1 MVHIRYSRWAAS
13 GGDSLD
19 PESVFDQLNENMNDT
34 GDLQQAMRRLMQ
46 KGLKQGEK
54 QTKGIEDLLS
64 QVAREMRKLY
74 DEYKLQSAMD
84 EVQEK
89 LDSVVDQEQQT
100 LEQMDQSGQDVQENK
115 RFLNDLPGKTSEA
128 IDKLTSYRFENS
140 NAEKDFEQLVM
151 QLEQIR
157 KLENWLRREGS
168 LFRGQTPMDFQQSQE
183 LMERMEDLRK
193 LESQLSSMQLKDV
206 DKELLEKLLGGDPKQ
221 DFEGIMRMQSLL
233 EEGGY
238 VLESGDRFE
247 LTPKGVRRIGQLAL
261 RDIYQQLRRDGMGR
275 HSTRNRGSQEVVLES
290 NKPYVQGD
298 PLHINMIQTL
308 KNALVRGGGVPVRI
322 GPKDFSVY
330 ETELNT
336 RAATVLLLDMSWS
349 MSWEGRFAAAKKV
362 ALAMESLVRAL
373 YPRDYFGIVGFFTR
387 AVELKA
393 KDLPQATWNMGD
405 PFTNLQDGLH
415 LASTMLDRKPSAN
428 QQIIVITDGQP
439 TAYCRQGRLYCEWP
453 LSFGGISQR
462 AAEETLKEAERVT
475 RKGITINTFMLDDSP
490 VLRGFVDDLTRINK
504 GRAFYSR
511 PDRLGEYLLVDY
523 LTHQRKEGLMRLRIK
538 PFHLFQ

>member
-1 MVHIRYSRWAAS
+1 MVHIRYSRWDITRR
-13 GGDSLD
+13 DSLD
-19 PESVFDQLNENMNDT
+19 SDSVFDQLNDNLNDT

-46 KGLKQGEK
+46 KGVKQGEK
-54 QTKGIEDLLS
+54 QTKGLDDLLS

-74 DEYKLQSAMD
+74 DQYRLQSAMD
-84 EVQEK
+84 EVQEQ
-89 LDSVVDQEQQT
+89 LDSILDQEKQT
-100 LEQMDQSGQDVQENK
+100 LDELDQSGQDVQSNQQ
-115 RFLNDLPGKTSEA
+115 FLNDLPNKTSDAVE
-128 IDKLTSYRFENS
+128 KLTSYSFQNPD
-140 NAEKDFEQLVM
+140 AKKQFEQLLS
-151 QLEQIR
+151 QLDQIR

-168 LFRGQTPMDFQQSQE
+168 LFRGQTPMEFQQSQE
-183 LMERMEDLRK
+183 LMERMEELRR
-193 LESQLSSMQLKDV
+193 LEGQLSSMQLKDV
-206 DKELLEKLLGGDPKQ
+206 DMELLEKLLGGDPKQ
-221 DFEGIMRMQSLL
+221 DFEGVMRMQSLL

-238 VLESGDRFE
+238 VLEQGDRFE
-247 LTPKGVRRIGQLAL
+247 LTPRGIRRVGQLAL

-275 HSTRNRGSQEVVLES
+275 HATRHRGTQEFMIETS
-290 NKPYVQGD
+290 RPYVQGD
-298 PLHINMIQTL
+298 PLHINMVQTL
-308 KNALVRGGGVPVRI
+308 KNALLHGGGVPVKIR
-322 GPKDFSVY
+322 PNDFAVY
-330 ETELNT
+330 ESEHST

-362 ALAMESLVRAL
+362 ALAMETLVRSMH
-373 YPRDYFGIVGFFTR
+373 PRDYFGIVGFFTR

-415 LASTMLDRKPSAN
+415 LAAQLLEKKPSAN
-428 QQIIVITDGQP
+428 QQMIVITDGQP

-462 AAEETLKEAERVT
+462 AAEETLKEAERIT

-504 GRAFYSR
+504 GRAFYTR

-523 LTHQRKEGLMRLRIK
+523 LSHQRKK
-538 PFHLFQ
+538 V

>member
-1 MVHIRYSRWAAS
+1 MHIRYSRWNDDHR
-13 GGDSLD
+13 DSLSS
-19 PESVFDQLNENMNDT
+19 EEVFDQLNENMNDT

-46 KGLKQGEK
+46 KGLKGEK

-64 QVAREMRKLY
+64 QIAKEMRKMY

-84 EVQEK
+84 EVQEQ
-89 LDSVVDQEQQT
+89 LDHALEQERQT
-100 LEQMDQSGQDVQENK
+100 LEELDESGRDVQQKKN
-115 RFLNDLPGKTSEA
+115 FLNDLPSKTSEA
-128 IDKLTSYRFENS
+128 VEKLTAYAFENPD
-140 NAEKDFEQLVM
+140 AEKEFQQLLM
-151 QLEQIR
+151 QLDQIR

-168 LFRGQTPMDFQQSQE
+168 LFRGQTPMDFQQAQE
-183 LMERMEDLRK
+183 MMERMEELRR
-193 LESQLSSMQLKDV
+193 LEGQLSSMQLRDV
-206 DKELLEKLLGGDPKQ
+206 DKELLEKLLGGDPRQ

-238 VLESGDRFE
+238 VLEQGERFE
-247 LTPKGVRRIGQLAL
+247 LTAKGVRRVGQLAL

-275 HSTRNRGSQEVVLES
+275 HQTRNRGSQELLIETS
-290 NKPYVQGD
+290 RPYVQGD

-308 KNALVRGGGVPVRI
+308 KNALLQGGGVPVRI
-322 GPKDFSVY
+322 GPKDFAVY
-330 ETELNT
+330 ETEYNT

-362 ALAMESLVRAL
+362 ALAMESLVRSL
-373 YPRDYFGIVGFFTR
+373 HPRDYFGIVGFFTR
-387 AVELKA
+387 AIELKA

-415 LASTMLDRKPSAN
+415 LASQMLERRPSQN
-428 QQIIVITDGQP
+428 QQMIVITDGQP

-462 AAEETLKEAERVT
+462 AAEETLKEAERIT

-504 GRAFYSR
+504 GRAFYTR

-523 LTHQRKEGLMRLRIK
+523 LSHQRKK
-538 PFHLFQ
+538 V

>member
-1 MVHIRYSRWAAS
+1 MVHIRYSRWNNGAL
-13 GGDSLD
+13 DSLD
-19 PESVFDQLNENMNDT
+19 AESVFDQLNDYMNET

-46 KGLKQGEK
+46 KGLKQADK
-54 QTKGIEDLLS
+54 QTKGIEDLLA

-74 DEYKLQSAMD
+74 DEYRLQSAMD
-84 EVQEK
+84 EVQDK
-89 LDSVVDQEQQT
+89 LDSVLDQERQT
-100 LEQMDQSGQDVQENK
+100 LEELDQAGQDMQGK
-115 RFLNDLPGKTSEA
+115 KQFLHDLPGKTSEA
-128 IDKLTSYRFENS
+128 VEKLASYSFENS
-140 NAEKDFEQLVM
+140 DAEKQFQQLMM

-168 LFRGQTPMDFQQSQE
+168 LFRGQTPMQFQQSQE

-193 LESQLSSMQLKDV
+193 LEGQLSGMQLKDV

-221 DFEGIMRMQSLL
+221 DFEGVMRMQSLL

-238 VLESGDRFE
+238 VLEQADRFE
-247 LTPKGVRRIGQLAL
+247 LTPKGVRRVGQLAL

-275 HSTRNRGSQEVVLES
+275 HGTRNRGNQEMVLETS
-290 NKPYVQGD
+290 RPYVQGD
-298 PLHINMIQTL
+298 SLHINMIQTL
-308 KNALVRGGGVPVRI
+308 KNALLHGGGVPVRI
-322 GPKDFSVY
+322 TPRDFAVHESEY
-330 ETELNT
+330 NT

-362 ALAMESLVRAL
+362 ALAMESLVRSL
-373 YPRDYFGIVGFFTR
+373 HPRDYFGIVGFFTR

-415 LASTMLDRKPSAN
+415 LATEMLGKKPSVN
-428 QQIIVITDGQP
+428 QQMIVITDGQP

-462 AAEETLKEAERVT
+462 AAEETLKEVERIT

-490 VLRGFVDDLTRINK
+490 VLRGFVDDLTRINR
-504 GRAFYSR
+504 GRAFYTR

-523 LTHQRKEGLMRLRIK
+523 LSHQKK
-538 PFHLFQ
+538 KV

>member
-1 MVHIRYSRWAAS
+1 MVHIRYSRWDITQREPL
-13 GGDSLD
+13 DSD
-19 PESVFDQLNENMNDT
+19 SVFDQLNENMSDT

-46 KGLKQGEK
+46 KGIKQGEK
-54 QTKGIEDLLS
+54 QTKGIDDLLA

-74 DEYKLQSAMD
+74 DQYRLQSAMD
-84 EVQEK
+84 EVQEQ
-89 LDSVVDQEQQT
+89 LESILEQEKQT
-100 LEQMDQSGQDVQENK
+100 LDDLDQSGQDVQSNQQ
-115 RFLNDLPGKTSEA
+115 FLNDLPNKTSEA
-128 IDKLTSYRFENS
+128 VEKLTSYSFQNPD
-140 NAEKDFEQLVM
+140 AKKQFEQLAA
-151 QLEQIR
+151 QLDQIR

-168 LFRGQTPMDFQQSQE
+168 LFRGQTPMEFQQSQE
-183 LMERMEDLRK
+183 MMERMEDLRR
-193 LESQLSSMQLKDV
+193 LEGQLSSMQLKDV
-206 DKELLEKLLGGDPKQ
+206 DKELLEKLLGGDPMQ
-221 DFEGIMRMQSLL
+221 DFEGVMRMQSLL

-238 VLESGDRFE
+238 VLDQGDRFE
-247 LTPKGVRRIGQLAL
+247 LTPRGIRRVGQLAL

-275 HSTRNRGSQEVVLES
+275 HATRHRGSQELMTETS
-290 NKPYVQGD
+290 RPYVQGE

-308 KNALVRGGGVPVRI
+308 KNALLHGGGVPVRI
-322 GPKDFSVY
+322 RPGDFTVY
-330 ETELNT
+330 ESEHST

-362 ALAMESLVRAL
+362 ALAMETLVRSMH
-373 YPRDYFGIVGFFTR
+373 PRDYFGIVGFFTR

-415 LASTMLDRKPSAN
+415 LASQMLERKPSAN
-428 QQIIVITDGQP
+428 QQMIVITDGQP

-462 AAEETLKEAERVT
+462 AAEETLKEAERIT

-504 GRAFYSR
+504 GRAFYTR
-511 PDRLGEYLLVDY
+511 PNRLGEYLLVDY
-523 LTHQRKEGLMRLRIK
+523 LSHQKK
-538 PFHLFQ
+538 KV

>member
-1 MVHIRYSRWAAS
+1 MVHIRYSRWD
-13 GGDSLD
+13 GRKRDSLD
-19 PESVFDQLNENMNDT
+19 ADSVFDQLNDYMNDT

-46 KGLKQGEK
+46 KGIKDGEK
-54 QTKGIEDLLS
+54 QTKGLEDLLS

-74 DEYKLQSAMD
+74 DEYRLQSAMD
-84 EVQEK
+84 EVQDQ
-89 LDSVVDQEQQT
+89 LDSVVDQERQT
-100 LEQMDQSGQDVQENK
+100 LEEMDQTGNDVQDK
-115 RFLNDLPGKTSEA
+115 KQFLNDLPGKTSEA
-128 IDKLTSYRFENS
+128 IEKLTSYSFENAE
-140 NAEKDFEQLVM
+140 AEKDFQQLVM

-168 LFRGQTPMDFQQSQE
+168 LFRGQTPVEFQQSQE

-193 LESQLSSMQLKDV
+193 LESQLSSMQLRDV

-221 DFEGIMRMQSLL
+221 DFEGVMRMQSLL

-238 VLESGDRFE
+238 VLEQGERFD
-247 LTPKGVRRIGQLAL
+247 LTPKGVRRVGHLAL
-261 RDIYQQLRRDGMGR
+261 RDIYRQLRRDGMGR
-275 HSTRNRGSQEVVLES
+275 HTTRNRGSQEIILES

-322 GPKDFSVY
+322 SPKDFSVY

-462 AAEETLKEAERVT
+462 AAEETLKEAERIT

-511 PDRLGEYLLVDY
+511 PDRLGEYMLVDY
-523 LTHQRKEGLMRLRIK
+523 LSHQRKK
-538 PFHLFQ
+538 V

>member
-1 MVHIRYSRWAAS
+1 MVHIRYSRWDAS
-13 GGDSLD
+13 LRDSLD
-19 PESVFDQLNENMNDT
+19 SDSVFDQLNDYMNET

-46 KGLKQGEK
+46 KGIKQGEK
-54 QTKGIEDLLS
+54 QTKGIDDLLS

-74 DEYKLQSAMD
+74 DEYRLQSAME
-84 EVQEK
+84 EVQQQLE
-89 LDSVVDQEQQT
+89 SVLEQERQT
-100 LEQMDQSGQDVQENK
+100 LDDLDQAGQDVKPKQQ
-115 RFLNDLPGKTSEA
+115 FLNDLPGKTSEA
-128 IDKLTSYRFENS
+128 VEKLTSYRFENS
-140 NAEKDFEQLVM
+140 NAEKEFQQLLM

-168 LFRGQTPMDFQQSQE
+168 LFRGQTPMQFQQSME
-183 LMERMEDLRK
+183 LMERMEELRR
-193 LESQLSSMQLKDV
+193 LEGQLSSMQLRDV

-221 DFEGIMRMQSLL
+221 DFDGVMRMQSLL

-238 VLESGDRFE
+238 VLEQGDRFE
-247 LTPKGVRRIGQLAL
+247 LTPRGVRRVGQLAL

-275 HSTRNRGSQEVVLES
+275 HSTRHRGSQEFLTENS
-290 NKPYVQGD
+290 KPYVQGE

-308 KNALVRGGGVPVRI
+308 KNALLHGGGIPVRI
-322 GPKDFSVY
+322 GPKDFAVY
-330 ETELNT
+330 ESEHTT

-362 ALAMESLVRAL
+362 ALAMESLVRSL
-373 YPRDYFGIVGFFTR
+373 HPRDYFGIVGFFTR
-387 AVELKA
+387 AVELKP

-415 LASTMLDRKPSAN
+415 LAAEMLERKPSPN
-428 QQIIVITDGQP
+428 QQMIVITDGQP

-462 AAEETLKEAERVT
+462 AAEETLKEAERIT

-490 VLRGFVDDLTRINK
+490 VLRGFVDDLTRINR
-504 GRAFYSR
+504 GRAFYTR

-523 LTHQRKEGLMRLRIK
+523 LSHQRKK
-538 PFHLFQ
+538 V